1 MSESSLETPQP
12 QPERGRPPRAL
23 TLLVQEPARTVPT
36 GGLRVLQNLNE
47 VIKSPLFV
55 FLVGS
60 SLVGFWPAV
69 DGWLHPAKVVD
80 ERNRADIALVI
91 PLISALKDGDSLKV
105 DTTQAILLRLRD
117 SGAQAADDHQSPIFD
132 AAYQSLA
139 QAAASARESPSAGT
153 SDSALAQIAK
163 AQDAAPA
170 PSRAGAE
177 RGNPDGAPAVV
188 AARPTPAGLPPPT
201 SPSATPSVVSLRQGA
216 LVYIQ
221 AARDSNVSRDKAAA
235 LLKALVDHQVLAPAV
250 QNMAC
255 KTIPNHTQVRYF
267 NEIDRSKADDLAGF
281 VSQSV
286 GVPTAV
292 VRPGLSAKPG
302 TLEVWIG
309 QDVGEVANC

>member
-1 MSESSLETPQP
+1 MSQSSPETPG
-12 QPERGRPPRAL
+12 PEEGRPRRAL
-23 TLLVQEPARTVPT
+23 TLLVQEPARKEAT
-36 GGLRVLQNLNE
+36 GGWRLLQNLNE

-69 DGWLHPAKVVD
+69 DGWLHPAKLVD

-117 SGAQAADDHQSPIFD
+117 SGAQASDDHQSPIFD

-153 SDSALAQIAK
+153 SDTALAQIAK
-163 AQDAAPA
+163 AQEAAPT
-170 PSRAGAE
+170 PSPAGAE
-177 RGNPDGAPAVV
+177 RGNPDGAAGQV
-188 AARPTPAGLPPPT
+188 AARPTPADVPPQ
-201 SPSATPSVVSLRQGA
+201 ATPTAAPSLGSLRQGA

-221 AARDSNVSRDKAAA
+221 AARDSVVSRDKAAA

-255 KTIPNHTQVRYF
+255 KTIPQHTQVRYF
-267 NEIDRSKADDLAGF
+267 NEVDRSKADDLAAF
-281 VSQSV
+281 VGQSV
-286 GVPTAV
+286 GLPTAV
-292 VRPGLSAKPG
+292 ARPALQAKPG

-309 QDVGEVANC
+309 QDAGPVAHC